1 MGTTRKSHHIVDDQE
16 IKRFNLRREN
26 ENGKT
31 YSLPEFKELLH
42 KMGYSSNG
50 NLIKCM
56 VSGENPPFIRLE
68 RGKYGFNPKPIYIQR
83 LQKVWDEYAYIGR
96 NRMAQNPDQKQ
107 LELDVSRAI
116 KLLKDLGYKVLRPIT
131 KFEEC

>member
-1 MGTTRKSHHIVDDQE
+1 MANNKKHHIVDDQE

-107 LELDVSRAI
+107 LELDVNRAI

>member
-1 MGTTRKSHHIVDDQE
+1 MANNKKHHVVDEQE

-31 YSLPEFKELLH
+31 YNLEEFKVLLN
-42 KMGYSSNG
+42 KMGYATSG

-56 VSGENPPFIRLE
+56 VNGENPPFIRIQ
-68 RGKYGFNPKPIYIQR
+68 RGKYCFNPKPVHIAR
-83 LQKVWDEYAYIGR
+83 LQKVWDEYGYIGR